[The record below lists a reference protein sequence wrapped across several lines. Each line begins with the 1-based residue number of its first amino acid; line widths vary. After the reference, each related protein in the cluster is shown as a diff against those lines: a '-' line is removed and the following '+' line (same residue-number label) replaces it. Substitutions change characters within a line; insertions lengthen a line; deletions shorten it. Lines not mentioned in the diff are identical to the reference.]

1 MALGFGGGFGD
12 FFARIFFGS
21 LVNLA
26 VNFVVF
32 ALGVYLGAKI
42 LNMKGNSFGRAIL
55 VSLVILI
62 ASFVPQMFFFIDTFF
77 SLLIMFAVMM
87 ATIKAVYRCEWLDA
101 LLCLIIGTVIAT
113 LAALVFQPV
122 AANLIWD

>member
-1 MALGFGGGFGD
+1 
-12 FFARIFFGS
+12 
-21 LVNLA
+21 
-26 VNFVVF
+26 
-32 ALGVYLGAKI
+32 
-42 LNMKGNSFGRAIL
+42 
-55 VSLVILI
+55 
-62 ASFVPQMFFFIDTFF
+62 VPQMFFFIDPFF

-113 LAALVFQPV
+113 LAALAFQPI